1 MTIIA
6 KIVILIF
13 SALAFFLDSF
23 GCYWVLD
30 ALNAKKW
37 LKISFAI
44 WASVVS
50 FIGCVLIWKSY

>member
-1 MTIIA
+1 MILIE

-13 SALAFFLDSF
+13 SALALFLVSV
-23 GCYWVLD
+23 GYYWVID